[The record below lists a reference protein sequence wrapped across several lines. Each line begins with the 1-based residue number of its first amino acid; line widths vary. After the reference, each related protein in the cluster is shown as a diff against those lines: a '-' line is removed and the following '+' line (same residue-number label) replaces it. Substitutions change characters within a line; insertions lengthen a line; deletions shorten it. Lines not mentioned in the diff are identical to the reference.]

1 MSVINALSASVAI
14 LGGLWTY
21 VTILLSS
28 SPFPLQAW
36 VIFISWACYFA
47 VGAGKLGLKRTAAS
61 NVTGILIASTG
72 LFLVGRI
79 GGGAIVAAIIIGL
92 ASGAVVQFSRVPLL
106 SQIPA
111 IVFGFA
117 SVVGT
122 VAATGFPLTN
132 ASISNPI
139 LIAIASALCGAATGY
154 ISEMFAN
161 TLEGRNRERTRG
173 TEV

>member
-14 LGGLWTY
+14 LGGIWTY

-28 SPFPLQAW
+28 GSFPLQAW

-47 VGAGKLGLKRTAAS
+47 VGAGKLGFKRTVAS
-61 NVTGILIASTG
+61 NITGILIASTG
-72 LFLVGRI
+72 LFLVGRV

-92 ASGAVVQFSRVPLL
+92 ASGSVVQFSRIPIL

-122 VAATGFPLTN
+122 IAATGFPLTN
-132 ASISNPI
+132 SGISNPV
-139 LIAIASALCGAATGY
+139 LIAIASAICGAATGY
-154 ISEMFAN
+154 VSEMFAN
-161 TLEGRNRERTRG
+161 LLERKSKEKTLG
-173 TEV
+173 